1 VEYVVVLKSLK
12 NTDEVITLSEATSRE
27 NAEAIRKNFRRIL
40 GGKNWTVDRRPGLD
54 TLDMLAL
61 TVEAAGGPRVPGY
74 TSRGA
79 RLLQAV
85 TARQR
90 AKAAGE

>member
-1 VEYVVVLKSLK
+1 VQYVVVLKSLK

-54 TLDMLAL
+54 TLDFLAL

-90 AKAAGE
+90 AKTGE